1 MEEEILLLE
10 GFDDETEEL
19 DCIKEEE
26 LEGTIEEFDE
36 GFIEEVLGGVIDGAL
51 KSGLLLVLGVGG
63 VVEVIGSGAEKEKT
77 GP

>member
-26 LEGTIEEFDE
+26 LEGTIEELDE
-36 GFIEEVLGGVIDGAL
+36 GFAEEVLGGVIDGAL